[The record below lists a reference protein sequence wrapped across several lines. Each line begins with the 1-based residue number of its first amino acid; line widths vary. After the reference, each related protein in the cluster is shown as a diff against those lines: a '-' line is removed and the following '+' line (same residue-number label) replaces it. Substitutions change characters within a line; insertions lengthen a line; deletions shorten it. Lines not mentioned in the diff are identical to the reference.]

1 MQPICHELHAQDLN
15 VYLFFRY
22 DVTIGT
28 SDKGVSLDSI
38 AEKEIKYEHTLI
50 LFGGLQG
57 LESALDSDEQL
68 LADDPSLLFD
78 HYINSV
84 PTQGSR
90 TIRTEEAI
98 LVTMSALRSKL
109 EQKNKVKDFTF
120 SDKIAQSSDFS
131 ISPTKNEIPPSNG
144 AHLVLEKENDS
155 DLSRFD

>member
-1 MQPICHELHAQDLN
+1 M
-15 VYLFFRY
+15 
-22 DVTIGT
+22 
-28 SDKGVSLDSI
+28 DSI
-38 AEKEIKYEHTLI
+38 AEKEIKYEHALI
-50 LFGGLQG
+50 LFGGLLG
-57 LESALDSDEQL
+57 IESALDSDEQL
-68 LADDPSLLFD
+68 MADDPSLLFD

-109 EQKNKVKDFTF
+109 EQKNKVKEFTF

-131 ISPTKNEIPPSNG
+131 TSPTKNEIQASNVG
-144 AHLVLEKENDS
+144 HLIIEKENDV